1 MEYDVSLKAFVS
13 YVWRQAWSWN
23 GFIQLLGLFSVLAG
37 AAFRLA
43 CALLYALFYY
53 CDAVILYFL
62 TDYCGLNPLPATN
75 ASASPTGAS
84 AT

>member
-37 AAFRLA
+37 AAIRLA

-62 TDYCGLNPLPATN
+62 TDYCGLNPQPAN
-75 ASASPTGAS
+75 ASSPGAAA